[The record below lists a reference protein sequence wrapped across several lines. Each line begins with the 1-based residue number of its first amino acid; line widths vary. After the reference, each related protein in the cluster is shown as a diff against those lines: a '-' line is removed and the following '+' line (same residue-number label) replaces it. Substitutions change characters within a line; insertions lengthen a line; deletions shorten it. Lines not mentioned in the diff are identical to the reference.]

1 MTKKERNVEILEKY
15 LFFNIKSIQKYN
27 KALSITEKKCKSIK
41 TKKKIWDRKLQV
53 FFLRG

>member
-53 FFLRG
+53 FF

>member
-27 KALSITEKKCKSIK
+27 KALSITEKSAN
-41 TKKKIWDRKLQV
+41 V
-53 FFLRG
+53 